1 MNMLHDCSFT
11 LSQDNDTCQA
21 SDIGQE
27 LRVEFVSSDG
37 SGHFIRL
44 HTGECG
50 WSIDS
55 PEEFSAVLIRLARSV
70 SDLKR
75 EWESDPC
82 AIHFPAADVSAS
94 KSRNSKGSGKAT
106 SG

>member
-50 WSIDS
+50 WSIENAD
-55 PEEFSAVLIRLARSV
+55 ELAAVLNRMSKLV
-70 SDLKR
+70 EDLKR
-75 EWESDPC
+75 EWESEPC
-82 AIHFPAADVSAS
+82 AIHFPAVDVSAS
-94 KSRNSKGSGKAT
+94 KSRNSKGSGKAI